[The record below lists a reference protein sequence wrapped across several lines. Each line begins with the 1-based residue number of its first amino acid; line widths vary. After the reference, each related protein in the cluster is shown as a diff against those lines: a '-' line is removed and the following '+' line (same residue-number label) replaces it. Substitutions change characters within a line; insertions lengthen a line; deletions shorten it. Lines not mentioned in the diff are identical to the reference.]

1 MIITEH
7 YIKIET
13 VEKLRKIN
21 DWKFDKGYRMSR
33 RPY

>member
-7 YIKIET
+7 IKIET
-13 VEKLRKIN
+13 IEKLRKIN
-21 DWKFDKGYRMSR
+21 DWKSDKDYRMSR